1 MKIVQAELFHVPA
14 LSILFN
20 QYRQFYNCEAD
31 LVLSEQFL
39 RDRLE
44 RGESTIF
51 LAQDGESTHGFVQ
64 LYPSFCSVEACPI
77 YVLYDLYVVESARGH
92 GIGEALLNRARSL
105 AEEKGVKRL
114 DLLTAKDNHSAQA
127 LYRKVGYKLANENF
141 DAYSLHL

>member
-39 RDRLE
+39 RERLE

-51 LAQDGESTHGFVQ
+51 LAQDGESTLGFVQ
-64 LYPSFCSVEACPI
+64 LYPSFCSIEACPI
-77 YVLYDLYVVESARGH
+77 YVLYDLYVVEAARRKGV
-92 GIGEALLNRARSL
+92 GEALLNRARVL
-105 AEEKGVKRL
+105 AEEREVKRL
-114 DLLTAKDNHSAQA
+114 DLLTAKDNASAQA
-127 LYRKVGYKLANENF
+127 LYKKVGYQRANENF